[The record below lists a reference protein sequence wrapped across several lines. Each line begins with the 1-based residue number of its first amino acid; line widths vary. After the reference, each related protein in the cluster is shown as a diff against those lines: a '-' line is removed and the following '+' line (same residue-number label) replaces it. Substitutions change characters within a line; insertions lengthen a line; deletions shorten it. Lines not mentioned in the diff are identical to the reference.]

1 MTTRFGPSRIESD
14 RRLGEVLIVAWTGQ
28 PEAHQRNGQ
37 GGTAGAVP
45 EIVERADHLS
55 MVRAELSEEFGARF
69 DQKIIRIVAAEEIA
83 TFADSPVRDFIPI
96 LALRRGRARL
106 QGVWM
111 DIEEFYDANPVRRSS
126 EEVEFGRD
134 WSDAQGNRGEVSWI
148 KDTGEL
154 YVMIAPVEPIVT
166 DPVGD
171 EFVQALPTE
180 AVRVEALRVIPTLER
195 VEEALTGWEAAMS
208 QPRSLDWVQTHL
220 ADGQSGKPPTAP
232 P

>member
-1 MTTRFGPSRIESD
+1 
-14 RRLGEVLIVAWTGQ
+14 VARAGHR
-28 PEAHQRNGQ
+28 EAHQRDGQ
-37 GGTAGAVP
+37 GETAGAAP
-45 EIVERADHLS
+45 EMVERANHLS
-55 MVRAELSEEFGARF
+55 MVHAGLSEEFGARF
-69 DQKIIRIVAAEEIA
+69 NQKIIRIVAAEEIA
-83 TFADSPVRDFIPI
+83 TFADSSVRDFIPI

-106 QGVWM
+106 QGAWM
-111 DIEEFYDANPVRRSS
+111 DIEEFYDANPVRRFS

-134 WSDAQGNRGEVSWI
+134 WNDAQGNRGEVSWI
-148 KDTGEL
+148 KDIGEL

-171 EFVQALPTE
+171 EFVQRLPTA
-180 AVRVEALRVIPTLER
+180 AVRVEVLRVIPTLEG

-208 QPRSLDWVQTHL
+208 QPRSLDWVRTRL